1 MNKLACTAVA
11 AAWLVAGCG
20 NSAKKGPTDMSKVGN
35 NGNPDMA
42 KGAGDMGD
50 VSCDG
55 VEAQDVLIHVYPF
68 SQNTMSCDPADMKT
82 FAKLIGIWDVFSESG
97 ATSASHVIKPTRC
110 SDVMGTDDLGGGS
123 KTWDGK
129 TVPAGG
135 PMTFQSIAT
144 IKGAFGATGGQMVT
158 TVGVVSAIQPWKSG
172 SGGSFY
178 IEDATGAPN
187 SGIQVYSPRTIT
199 TAAPSVGDLVEVDG
213 MTSLYPAMIGA
224 KQITAT
230 ALKQLDTGY
239 KLSPVQSLPAA
250 MLGKDSTS
258 ADQYEG
264 LRVQA
269 TDTLTVTN
277 ACPVELQY
285 MSKGGDG

>member
-1 MNKLACTAVA
+1 MTKLVYGVAA

-20 NSAKKGPTDMSKVGN
+20 ANSAKKSSPDMAKVG
-35 NGNPDMA
+35 GGSNPDMA
-42 KGAGDMGD
+42 G

-55 VEAQDVLIHVYPF
+55 VEATDVLVHIYPF
-68 SQNTMSCDPADMKT
+68 SQNTMSCDPAQMKS
-82 FAKLIGIWDVFSESG
+82 FNKLIGIWDVFAESG
-97 ATSASHVIKPTRC
+97 ATDASHVLKPTRC
-110 SDVMGTDDLGGGS
+110 SDVMGMDDLGGGT

-129 TVPAGG
+129 TVPMGG
-135 PMTFQSIAT
+135 PATFQSIAT
-144 IKGAFGATGGQMVT
+144 IKGAFTAAGGQTVT

-178 IEDATGAPN
+178 IEDATGAAN
-187 SGIQVYSPRTIT
+187 SGIQVYSPKTIT
-199 TAAPSVGDLVEVDG
+199 TAAPNVGDLVEVDG
-213 MTSLYPAMIGA
+213 MTALYPAMIGA

-239 KLSPVQSLPAA
+239 KLSAVQTMPAA
-250 MLGKDSTS
+250 MLGKDSTA

-269 TDTLTVTN
+269 ADTLTVTN
-277 ACPVELQY
+277 ACPAELQY
-285 MSKGGDG
+285 VSKGGSGGGDG

>member
-1 MNKLACTAVA
+1 MNKLVCGAVT

-20 NSAKKGPTDMSKVGN
+20 NNSAKKSSPDMAKLAGN
-35 NGNPDMA
+35 NNPDMA
-42 KGAGDMGD
+42 G

-55 VEAQDVLIHVYPF
+55 VEAGDVLIHIYPF
-68 SQNTMSCDPADMKT
+68 SQNTMSCDPADMKSFT
-82 FAKLIGIWDVFSESG
+82 KLIGIWDVFSEQG
-97 ATSASHVIKPTRC
+97 ATDASHVLKPTRC
-110 SDVMGTDDLGGGS
+110 SDVMGTDDLGGGT

-135 PMTFQSIAT
+135 PMPFQSIAT

-158 TVGVVSAIQPWKSG
+158 TVAVVSAIQPWKSG

-178 IEDATGAPN
+178 IEDATGAAN
-187 SGIQVYSPRTIT
+187 SGIQVYSPNSIT
-199 TAAPSVGDLVEVDG
+199 TAAPSVGDLIEVDG

-224 KQITAT
+224 KQIKAT

-239 KLSPVQSLPAA
+239 KLSPVQALPSA
-250 MLGKDSTS
+250 MLGKDSTAS
-258 ADQYEG
+258 DQYEG

-269 TDTLTVTN
+269 SDALTVSN
-277 ACPVELQY
+277 ACPAELQY
-285 MSKGGDG
+285 VSKGGAGGDG